1 MGDFRTVIFYK
12 SEDAMDGV
20 DFDNPHQYDTD
31 DCLLYTSPSPRD
43 RG

>member
-31 DCLLYTSPSPRD
+31 EGFYWI
-43 RG
+43 GA